1 MPLEELDQ
9 ADRIDWEQA
18 EAIQLTI
25 EYEPPPPFDAGHM
38 RNASKET
45 QRLAKEIMDSR
56 MPADQR
62 RPVPR
67 IAWRRFVDLTRTGK

>member
-1 MPLEELDQ
+1 
-9 ADRIDWEQA
+9 
-18 EAIQLTI
+18 
-25 EYEPPPPFDAGHM
+25 
-38 RNASKET
+38 
-45 QRLAKEIMDSR
+45 MDSR